1 MTVIRSPIAWL
12 LALAL
17 WGVAPLVWA
26 APTLTAMAFT
36 DRGSQGLDVGLDFVG
51 GLPEIRGYRTDAPPR
66 LVLDL
71 AGTRSGLA
79 EPRFAVDTG
88 GVESVRVLGAGARTR
103 LVFALAAASDYR
115 LERGDSRVIVHIGG
129 DASRRETAQRS
140 QPPTSF
146 LAAAAIGES
155 VDASGRGASLLAQ
168 GRDLT
173 TGEPRVGSIDFRRGE
188 GGVGQLVLGLDRP
201 GVAAE
206 VSGRGRDITLT
217 LPGVTLPDEQYQA
230 LDVSDFGTPVQR
242 IVPRRRADGVSF
254 DIRSTDD
261 VEPLV
266 TQSGRRLS
274 VELAPV
280 GSIQRPQQEAGPSY
294 TGQRITLD
302 FQDIAVRDVL
312 SIIADVSGLNV
323 VASDSVQ
330 GSVTL
335 NLVDVPW
342 DQALDLVLQSRG
354 LASRRNGE
362 VMMVAPAGE
371 LASLQRQ
378 TLENREQS
386 EQLAPLATEFLQVRY
401 AKAEDLAA
409 LLRGGEGVGLMSE
422 RGRAAVDPRT
432 NTLILQDTREQL
444 EAIRRTLD
452 QLDVPVKQVQ
462 IEARIVIA
470 RDSAAR
476 ELGVNW
482 GVSAAAGRH
491 FDLGN
496 RPRGSGS
503 GAANGD
509 PASVPTTSD
518 DPAPYGGGLAVDLGN
533 AINPA
538 SAFSFGYLSG
548 DVLIDLE
555 LRALESE
562 GKSQTISQPKVIT
575 ANQRTAVIKQGQEV
589 PYQEASS
596 SGATTTEFK
605 EAVLSLEVTPQI
617 TPDDRIIMDL
627 RINNDDI
634 SDTRFDGAPAIDTN
648 EIETQVLVENGETV
662 VLGGI
667 LTSEQLRTLFKTPW
681 LGDLPLIGNLFRYT
695 QESNEKVELLVFITP
710 KIIEDGLAIR

>member
-1 MTVIRSPIAWL
+1 MIFRRLCGACLV
-12 LALAL
+12 ALAL
-17 WGVAPLVWA
+17 WCLAASAWA
-26 APTLTAMAFT
+26 SPTLTAMTFT
-36 DRGSQGLDVGLDFVG
+36 ERGAGRLDVGLRFVG
-51 GLPEIRGYRTDAPPR
+51 GVPEIRGYRTDGPPR
-66 LVLDL
+66 LALDL
-71 AGTRSGLA
+71 LDTQSGLSK
-79 EPRFAVDTG
+79 PRFVVGSG
-88 GVESVRVLGAGARTR
+88 GVEAVRVLGAGARTR
-103 LVFALAAASDYR
+103 LVFELDGSSDYR
-115 LERGDSRVIVHIGG
+115 LERRDDQVIVHLG
-129 DASRRETAQRS
+129 DA
-140 QPPTSF
+140 P
-146 LAAAAIGES
+146 S
-155 VDASGRGASLLAQ
+155 VEPASDDADTPSVAS
-168 GRDLT
+168 
-173 TGEPRVGSIDFRRGE
+173 EPRVVSIDFRRGTD
-188 GGVGQLVLGLDRP
+188 GTGQLLLDLNRT

-206 VSGRGRDITLT
+206 VSGQGRQVTVT
-217 LPGVTLPDEQYQA
+217 LPGVALPDEQYQT
-230 LDVSDFGTPVQR
+230 LDVGDFGTPVQR
-242 IVPRRRADGVSF
+242 IVPRRSAAGVSF
-254 DIRSTDD
+254 DISASSD

-266 TQSGRRLS
+266 TQNGRTLN
-274 VELAPV
+274 VEFVSA
-280 GSIQRPQQEAGPSY
+280 GSIVRPETDQEPRY
-294 TGQRITLD
+294 TGKRITLD

-330 GSVTL
+330 GNVTL

-342 DQALDLVLQSRG
+342 DQALELVLQSRG
-354 LASRRNGE
+354 LAARRNGN

-386 EQLAPLATEFLQVRY
+386 QQLAALTTEFMQIRY

-409 LLRGGEGVGLMSE
+409 LLRGGEGIGLMSE
-422 RGRAAVDPRT
+422 RGRVTVDSRT

-444 EAIRRTLD
+444 DAIRRTID
-452 QLDVPVKQVQ
+452 HLDVPVRQVQ

-470 RDSAAR
+470 RDSATR

-482 GVSAAAGRH
+482 GMSANGGRH
-491 FDLGN
+491 FDLG
-496 RPRGSGS
+496 
-503 GAANGD
+503 GAADGD
-509 PASVPTTSD
+509 ASTVPTTSD
-518 DPAPYGGGLAVDLGN
+518 DPASYGGGLAVDLGN
-533 AINPA
+533 ATNPA

-548 DVLIDLE
+548 DILIDLE

-627 RINNDDI
+627 RVNNDDI
-634 SDTRFDGAPAIDTN
+634 SDTRYDGAPAIDTN
-648 EIETQVLVENGETV
+648 EIQTQVLVNNGETV

-667 LTSEQLRTLFKTPW
+667 LTSEQLRTLFKTPF
-681 LGDLPLIGNLFRYT
+681 LGDLPMIGKLFRYT
-695 QESNEKVELLVFITP
+695 QESSEKVELLVFITP